1 MGFGRNASSLRSSP
15 SLRSGYITR
24 AIRLTPFAQIGSR
37 RLRIARNRYLLIAG
51 RNIYEKNFKLIAFL
65 KEGET
70 GFLDLVKQKAT
81 IYISGINKS

>member
-1 MGFGRNASSLRSSP
+1 MN
-15 SLRSGYITR
+15 
-24 AIRLTPFAQIGSR
+24 
-37 RLRIARNRYLLIAG
+37 
-51 RNIYEKNFKLIAFL
+51 ELIAFL